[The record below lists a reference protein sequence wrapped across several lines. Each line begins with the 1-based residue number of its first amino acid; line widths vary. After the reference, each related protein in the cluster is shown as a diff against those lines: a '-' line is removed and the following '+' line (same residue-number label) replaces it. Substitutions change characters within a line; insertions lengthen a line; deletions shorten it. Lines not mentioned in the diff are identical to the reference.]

1 MIDDDSG
8 GPLQGIS
15 RRLARE
21 SGLSLRS
28 QNARA
33 DVLMKAMLLALD
45 VGNTNTVL
53 ALYNL
58 DLDSPGD
65 LVANWRVTTQ
75 KTQTA
80 DEFGVLIVNLLALH
94 KIEPAA
100 VTGVI
105 ISSVVPPLDSTLRR
119 VSERYFKIKPLF
131 VEPGIK
137 SGMPLLIDNP
147 AELGADRA
155 ANGVAAFAR
164 YGGPC
169 VVVDFGTATSFD
181 VVSSKGEFLGG
192 VIAPGLGISAD
203 ALFSRAARL
212 ARVNI
217 KKPAKAIGTNTVTN
231 LQSGIFYGY
240 IGLVDGILARIIEE
254 LETPPKVIATGGLAN
269 LIADDSKYITGVDHL
284 LTLDGLRLIYLRNM
298 EPNKRA
304 SRGRPAKE
312 VTG

>member
-1 MIDDDSG
+1 
-8 GPLQGIS
+8 
-15 RRLARE
+15 
-21 SGLSLRS
+21 
-28 QNARA
+28 
-33 DVLMKAMLLALD
+33 MLLALD

-58 DLDSPGD
+58 ELPDVREP
-65 LVANWRVTTQ
+65 VANWRVTTQ

-80 DEFGVLIVNLLALH
+80 DEFGVLILNLLALH
-94 KIEPAA
+94 KVEARA

-137 SGMPLLIDNP
+137 LGMPLLIDNP

-155 ANGVAAFAR
+155 ANGVAAFDR

-181 VVSSKGEFLGG
+181 VVSVRGEFLGG

-217 KKPAKAIGTNTVTN
+217 RKPAKAIGTNTVTN

-240 IGLVDGILARIIEE
+240 IGLVDGILARIVAE
-254 LETPPKVIATGGLAN
+254 LDSPPTIIATGGLAN
-269 LIADDSKYITGVDHL
+269 LIADDSQYITGVDHL
-284 LTLDGLRLIYLRNM
+284 LTLDGLRLIYKRN
-298 EPNKRA
+298 KGQRSTSARQRTHLA
-304 SRGRPAKE
+304 SRNKE
-312 VTG
+312 AAG

>member
-1 MIDDDSG
+1 
-8 GPLQGIS
+8 
-15 RRLARE
+15 
-21 SGLSLRS
+21 
-28 QNARA
+28 
-33 DVLMKAMLLALD
+33 MLLALD

-53 ALYNL
+53 ALY
-58 DLDSPGD
+58 DLQRESPSD

-80 DEFGVLIVNLLALH
+80 DEFGVLILSLLGLH
-94 KIEPAA
+94 KIDPTA

-119 VSERYFKIKPLF
+119 VSERYFKTKPLF

-137 SGMPLLIDNP
+137 LGMPLLIDNP

-155 ANGVAAFAR
+155 ANGVAAFER

-169 VVVDFGTATSFD
+169 VVVDFGTATTFD
-181 VVSSKGEFLGG
+181 VVSAKGEFLGG

-203 ALFSRAARL
+203 ALFSRAAKL

-217 KKPAKAIGTNTVTN
+217 KRPPKAIGTNTVTN

-240 IGLVDGILARIIEE
+240 IGLVDGILERILSEVKE
-254 LETPPKVIATGGLAN
+254 GNPRAQPKVVATGGLAT
-269 LIADDSKYITGVDHL
+269 LISDDSKYITRVDHL
-284 LTLDGLRLIYLRNM
+284 LTLDGLRLIYQRNAS
-298 EPNKRA
+298 PARRA
-304 SRGRPAKE
+304 ARAKSTE
-312 VTG
+312 EAKA

>member
-1 MIDDDSG
+1 
-8 GPLQGIS
+8 
-15 RRLARE
+15 
-21 SGLSLRS
+21 
-28 QNARA
+28 
-33 DVLMKAMLLALD
+33 MLLALD

-58 DLDSPGD
+58 DRESPGD
-65 LVANWRVTTQ
+65 IVANWRVTTQ

-80 DEFGVLIVNLLALH
+80 DEFGVLILSLLSLH
-94 KIEPAA
+94 KIDPAA

-137 SGMPLLIDNP
+137 LGMPLLIDNP

-169 VVVDFGTATSFD
+169 VVVDFGTATTFD
-181 VVSSKGEFLGG
+181 VVSAKGEFLGG

-203 ALFSRAARL
+203 ALFSRAAKL

-217 KKPAKAIGTNTVTN
+217 KRPAKAIGTNTVTN
-231 LQSGIFYGY
+231 LQSGIFWGY
-240 IGLVDGILARIIEE
+240 IGLVDGILARVIDE
-254 LETPPKVIATGGLAN
+254 LGGQAKVIATGGLAN
-269 LIADDSKYITGVDHL
+269 LIADDSIYITAVDHL
-284 LTLDGLRLIYLRNM
+284 LTLDGLRIIYQRNQITKSIS
-298 EPNKRA
+298 PR
-304 SRGRPAKE
+304 SRRAKE
-312 VTG
+312 A

>member
-1 MIDDDSG
+1 
-8 GPLQGIS
+8 
-15 RRLARE
+15 
-21 SGLSLRS
+21 
-28 QNARA
+28 
-33 DVLMKAMLLALD
+33 MKAMLLALD
-45 VGNTNTVL
+45 VGNTNTAL

-58 DLDSPGD
+58 DLESPGD

-80 DEFGVLIVNLLALH
+80 DEFGVLILSLLSLH
-94 KIEPAA
+94 KIDPSA

-119 VSERYFKIKPLF
+119 VSERYFKVKPLF

-137 SGMPLLIDNP
+137 TGMPLLIDNP

-269 LIADDSKYITGVDHL
+269 LIADDSKYITKVDHL

-298 EPNKRA
+298 EPNKRV

-312 VTG
+312 VTD

>member
-1 MIDDDSG
+1 
-8 GPLQGIS
+8 
-15 RRLARE
+15 
-21 SGLSLRS
+21 
-28 QNARA
+28 
-33 DVLMKAMLLALD
+33 MLLALD

-80 DEFGVLIVNLLALH
+80 DEFGVLIISLLSLY
-94 KIEPAA
+94 KIEPTA

-137 SGMPLLIDNP
+137 TGMPLLIDNP

-155 ANGVAAFAR
+155 ANGVAAFER

-181 VVSSKGEFLGG
+181 VVSAKGEFLGG

-217 KKPAKAIGTNTVTN
+217 KKPEKVIGTNTVTN

-240 IGLVDGILARIIEE
+240 IGLVDGILERILEE
-254 LETPPKVIATGGLAN
+254 LDTPPTVVATGGLAN
-269 LIADDSKYITGVDHL
+269 LIADDSKYITKVDHL
-284 LTLDGLRLIYLRNM
+284 LTLDGLRLIYLRNRG
-298 EPNKRA
+298 PKKRA
-304 SRGRPAKE
+304 SRGRQAE
-312 VTG
+312 ETAT

>member
-1 MIDDDSG
+1 
-8 GPLQGIS
+8 
-15 RRLARE
+15 
-21 SGLSLRS
+21 
-28 QNARA
+28 
-33 DVLMKAMLLALD
+33 MLLALD

-53 ALYNL
+53 ALYTL
-58 DLDSPGD
+58 DADGPGE

-80 DEFGVLIVNLLALH
+80 DEFGVLIISLLGLH
-94 KIEPAA
+94 KIEANA

-137 SGMPLLIDNP
+137 TGMPLLIDNP

-155 ANGVAAFAR
+155 ANGVAAFER

-169 VVVDFGTATSFD
+169 VIVDFGTATTFD
-181 VVSSKGEFLGG
+181 VISAQGEFLGG

-203 ALFSRAARL
+203 ALFSRAAKL

-217 KKPAKAIGTNTVTN
+217 KKPAKVIGTSTVTN

-240 IGLVDGILARIIEE
+240 IGLVDGILARIVEE
-254 LETPPKVIATGGLAN
+254 LKPQSPGTPPKIIATGGLAT
-269 LIADDSKYITGVDHL
+269 LIADDSKYITRVDHL
-284 LTLDGLRLIYLRNM
+284 LTLDGLRIIFQRNM
-298 EPNKRA
+298 GIKKRA
-304 SRGRPAKE
+304 SRSRPAE
-312 VTG
+312 EAVT

>member
-1 MIDDDSG
+1 
-8 GPLQGIS
+8 
-15 RRLARE
+15 
-21 SGLSLRS
+21 
-28 QNARA
+28 
-33 DVLMKAMLLALD
+33 MLLALD

-53 ALYNL
+53 ALYAL
-58 DLDSPGD
+58 DAEGPGE

-80 DEFGVLIVNLLALH
+80 DEFGVLILSLLALR
-94 KIEPAA
+94 KIEAAA

-137 SGMPLLIDNP
+137 TGMPLLIDNP

-155 ANGVAAFAR
+155 ANGVAAFER

-169 VVVDFGTATSFD
+169 VIVDFGTATTFD
-181 VVSSKGEFLGG
+181 VVSAKGEFLGG

-203 ALFSRAARL
+203 ALFSRAAKL

-217 KKPAKAIGTNTVTN
+217 KKPARVIGTSTVTN

-240 IGLVDGILARIIEE
+240 IGLVDGILARIVEE
-254 LETPPKVIATGGLAN
+254 LKADAPGAPPRIVATGGLAS
-269 LIADDSKYITGVDHL
+269 LIADDSKYITRVDHL
-284 LTLDGLRLIYLRNM
+284 LTLDGLRIIYQRNM
-298 EPNKRA
+298 GAKKRS
-304 SRGRPAKE
+304 SRARPAQE
-312 VTG
+312 ANI

>member
-1 MIDDDSG
+1 
-8 GPLQGIS
+8 
-15 RRLARE
+15 
-21 SGLSLRS
+21 
-28 QNARA
+28 
-33 DVLMKAMLLALD
+33 MLLALD

-58 DLDSPGD
+58 DADSPGE
-65 LVANWRVTTQ
+65 LIANWRVTTQ

-80 DEFGVLIVNLLALH
+80 DEFGVLIISLLSLY
-94 KIEPAA
+94 KIEPGT

-119 VSERYFKIKPLF
+119 ASERYFKIKPLF

-137 SGMPLLIDNP
+137 TGMPLLIDNP
-147 AELGADRA
+147 AELGADRV
-155 ANGVAAFAR
+155 ANGVAAFER

-181 VVSSKGEFLGG
+181 VVSANGEFMGG

-203 ALFSRAARL
+203 ALFSRAAKL

-217 KKPAKAIGTNTVTN
+217 KKPAKVIGTSTVTN

-240 IGLVDGILARIIEE
+240 IGLVDGILARIVEE
-254 LETPPKVIATGGLAN
+254 LNGQWPGTPPKVIATGGLAN
-269 LIADDSKYITGVDHL
+269 LIADESKYITRVDHL
-284 LTLDGLRLIYLRNM
+284 LTPDGLRIIYQRNM
-298 EPNKRA
+298 GTKKRA
-304 SRGRPAKE
+304 LRGRRSEEA
-312 VTG
+312 TS

>member
-1 MIDDDSG
+1 
-8 GPLQGIS
+8 
-15 RRLARE
+15 
-21 SGLSLRS
+21 
-28 QNARA
+28 
-33 DVLMKAMLLALD
+33 MLLALD

-53 ALYNL
+53 ALYTL
-58 DLDSPGD
+58 DADGPGE

-80 DEFGVLIVNLLALH
+80 DEFGVLIISLLSLH
-94 KIEPAA
+94 KIEAFT

-137 SGMPLLIDNP
+137 TGMPLLIDNP

-155 ANGVAAFAR
+155 ANGVAAFER

-169 VVVDFGTATSFD
+169 VIVDFGTATTFD
-181 VVSSKGEFLGG
+181 VISAKGEFLGG

-203 ALFSRAARL
+203 ALFSRAAKL

-217 KKPAKAIGTNTVTN
+217 KKPAKVIGTSTVTN

-240 IGLVDGILARIIEE
+240 IGLVDGILARIVEE
-254 LETPPKVIATGGLAN
+254 LKPQSPGTPPKIVATGGLAT
-269 LIADDSKYITGVDHL
+269 LIADDSKYITRVDHL
-284 LTLDGLRLIYLRNM
+284 LTLDGLRIIYQRNM
-298 EPNKRA
+298 GTKKRA
-304 SRGRPAKE
+304 PRTRPAE
-312 VTG
+312 EAIT

>member
-1 MIDDDSG
+1 
-8 GPLQGIS
+8 
-15 RRLARE
+15 
-21 SGLSLRS
+21 
-28 QNARA
+28 
-33 DVLMKAMLLALD
+33 MLLALD

-58 DLDSPGD
+58 DAEGPSE

-80 DEFGVLIVNLLALH
+80 DEFGVLIISLLGLH
-94 KIEPAA
+94 KIEASA

-137 SGMPLLIDNP
+137 TGMPLLIDNP

-155 ANGVAAFAR
+155 ANGVAAFER

-169 VVVDFGTATSFD
+169 VIVDFGTATTFD
-181 VVSSKGEFLGG
+181 VVSAKGEFLGG

-203 ALFSRAARL
+203 ALFSRAAKL

-217 KKPAKAIGTNTVTN
+217 KKPAKVIGTSTVTN

-240 IGLVDGILARIIEE
+240 IGLVDGILARIVEE
-254 LETPPKVIATGGLAN
+254 LRGLGAAPPPTIVATGGLAN
-269 LIADDSKYITGVDHL
+269 LIADDSKYITRVDHL
-284 LTLDGLRLIYLRNM
+284 LTLDGLRIIYRRNM
-298 EPNKRA
+298 GSKKRLP
-304 SRGRPAKE
+304 RPRRSQSE
-312 VTG
+312 ETTD

>member
-1 MIDDDSG
+1 
-8 GPLQGIS
+8 
-15 RRLARE
+15 
-21 SGLSLRS
+21 
-28 QNARA
+28 
-33 DVLMKAMLLALD
+33 MLFALD

-58 DLDSPGD
+58 ELDRPGD

-80 DEFGVLIVNLLALH
+80 DEFGVLILSLLSLH
-94 KIEPAA
+94 KIDPAA

-137 SGMPLLIDNP
+137 TGMPLLIDNP
-147 AELGADRA
+147 AELGADRV
-155 ANGVAAFAR
+155 ANGVAAFER

-181 VVSSKGEFLGG
+181 VVSEKGEFLGG

-203 ALFSRAARL
+203 ALFSHAARL

-240 IGLVDGILARIIEE
+240 IGLVDGILERVIDE
-254 LETPPKVIATGGLAN
+254 LRATSNSAPKVIATGGLAN

-284 LTLDGLRLIYLRNM
+284 LTLDGLRLIYQRNLTQKHA
-298 EPNKRA
+298 PRA
-304 SRGRPAKE
+304 RRMKE
-312 VTG
+312 TAS

>member
-1 MIDDDSG
+1 
-8 GPLQGIS
+8 
-15 RRLARE
+15 
-21 SGLSLRS
+21 
-28 QNARA
+28 
-33 DVLMKAMLLALD
+33 MLLALD

-58 DLDSPGD
+58 ELQSPGD

-80 DEFGVLIVNLLALH
+80 DEFGVLILSLLSLH
-94 KIEPAA
+94 KIDPGT

-137 SGMPLLIDNP
+137 TGLPLLIDNP
-147 AELGADRA
+147 AELGADRV
-155 ANGVAAFAR
+155 ANGVAALER

-181 VVSSKGEFLGG
+181 VVSANGEFLGG

-203 ALFSRAARL
+203 ALFSRAAKL

-217 KKPAKAIGTNTVTN
+217 KRPLKAIGTNTVNN
-231 LQSGIFYGY
+231 LQSGIFWGY
-240 IGLVDGILARIIEE
+240 IGLVDGILERIIAEIE
-254 LETPPKVIATGGLAN
+254 GTPKVIATGGLAN
-269 LIADDSKYITGVDHL
+269 LIADESKYITGVDHL
-284 LTLDGLRLIYLRNM
+284 LTLDGLRLIFQRNQVS
-298 EPNKRA
+298 PKGLP
-304 SRGRPAKE
+304 RGRRAKE
-312 VTG
+312 SKS

>member
-1 MIDDDSG
+1 
-8 GPLQGIS
+8 
-15 RRLARE
+15 
-21 SGLSLRS
+21 
-28 QNARA
+28 
-33 DVLMKAMLLALD
+33 MLLALD

-53 ALYNL
+53 ALYS
-58 DLDSPGD
+58 LDSDGPGE

-80 DEFGVLIVNLLALH
+80 DEFGVLIINLLSLH
-94 KIEPAA
+94 KIEASS

-137 SGMPLLIDNP
+137 TGMPLLIDNP

-155 ANGVAAFAR
+155 ANGVAAFER

-169 VVVDFGTATSFD
+169 IIVDFGTATTFD
-181 VVSSKGEFLGG
+181 VVSAQGEFLGG

-203 ALFSRAARL
+203 ALFSRAAKL

-217 KKPAKAIGTNTVTN
+217 RKPAKVIGTSTVTN

-240 IGLVDGILARIIEE
+240 IGLVDGILARIVEE
-254 LETPPKVIATGGLAN
+254 LRPQSHGSPPKIVATGGLAN
-269 LIADDSKYITGVDHL
+269 LIADDSKYITRVDHL
-284 LTLDGLRLIYLRNM
+284 LTLDGLRIIYQRNM
-298 EPNKRA
+298 GTKKRA
-304 SRGRPAKE
+304 SRSRAVE
-312 VTG
+312 DLAT

>member
-1 MIDDDSG
+1 
-8 GPLQGIS
+8 
-15 RRLARE
+15 
-21 SGLSLRS
+21 
-28 QNARA
+28 
-33 DVLMKAMLLALD
+33 MLLALD

-58 DLDSPGD
+58 DGNGPGE

-80 DEFGVLIVNLLALH
+80 DEFGVLIISLLSLH
-94 KIEPAA
+94 KIEASA

-137 SGMPLLIDNP
+137 TGMPLLIDNP

-155 ANGVAAFAR
+155 ANGVAAFER

-169 VVVDFGTATSFD
+169 VIVDFGTATTFD
-181 VVSSKGEFLGG
+181 VVSAKGEFLGG

-203 ALFSRAARL
+203 ALFSRAAKL

-217 KKPAKAIGTNTVTN
+217 KKPAKVIGTSTVTN

-240 IGLVDGILARIIEE
+240 IGLVDGILARIVEE
-254 LETPPKVIATGGLAN
+254 LRPQSPGTPPKIVATGGLAT
-269 LIADDSKYITGVDHL
+269 LIADDSKFITRVDHL
-284 LTLDGLRLIYLRNM
+284 LTLDGLRIIYQRNM
-298 EPNKRA
+298 GNMGTKKRA
-304 SRGRPAKE
+304 SRARSSEEAI
-312 VTG
+312 T

>member
-1 MIDDDSG
+1 
-8 GPLQGIS
+8 
-15 RRLARE
+15 
-21 SGLSLRS
+21 
-28 QNARA
+28 
-33 DVLMKAMLLALD
+33 MKAMLLALD
-45 VGNTNTVL
+45 VGNTNTAL

-58 DLDSPGD
+58 DLESPGD

-80 DEFGVLIVNLLALH
+80 DEFGVLILSLLSLH
-94 KIEPAA
+94 KIDPSA

-137 SGMPLLIDNP
+137 TGMPLLIDNP

-181 VVSSKGEFLGG
+181 VVSAKGEFLGG

-269 LIADDSKYITGVDHL
+269 LIADESKYITGVDHL
-284 LTLDGLRLIYLRNM
+284 LTLDGLRLIYLRNL

-312 VTG
+312 VTD

>member
-1 MIDDDSG
+1 
-8 GPLQGIS
+8 
-15 RRLARE
+15 
-21 SGLSLRS
+21 
-28 QNARA
+28 
-33 DVLMKAMLLALD
+33 MLLALD

-53 ALYNL
+53 ALYSL
-58 DLDSPGD
+58 DATGPGE

-80 DEFGVLIVNLLALH
+80 DEFGVLIISLLSLH
-94 KIEPAA
+94 KIEASE

-137 SGMPLLIDNP
+137 TGMPLLIDNP

-155 ANGVAAFAR
+155 ANGVAAFER

-169 VVVDFGTATSFD
+169 VIVDFGTATTFD
-181 VVSSKGEFLGG
+181 VVSAKGEFLGG

-203 ALFSRAARL
+203 ALFSRAAKL

-217 KKPAKAIGTNTVTN
+217 KKPAKVIGTSTVTN

-240 IGLVDGILARIIEE
+240 IGLVDGILARIVEE
-254 LETPPKVIATGGLAN
+254 LRPQSPGMPPKIVATGGLAT
-269 LIADDSKYITGVDHL
+269 LIADDSKFITRVDHL
-284 LTLDGLRLIYLRNM
+284 LTLDGLRIIYQRNM
-298 EPNKRA
+298 GNVGTKRRA
-304 SRGRPAKE
+304 PRSRPSEEAI
-312 VTG
+312 T

>member
-1 MIDDDSG
+1 
-8 GPLQGIS
+8 
-15 RRLARE
+15 
-21 SGLSLRS
+21 
-28 QNARA
+28 
-33 DVLMKAMLLALD
+33 MLLALD

-58 DLDSPGD
+58 DADGSGD

-80 DEFGVLIVNLLALH
+80 DEFGVLIISLLGLH
-94 KIEPAA
+94 KIEASA

-137 SGMPLLIDNP
+137 TGMPLLIDNP

-155 ANGVAAFAR
+155 ANGVAAFER

-169 VVVDFGTATSFD
+169 VIVDFGTATTFD
-181 VVSSKGEFLGG
+181 VVSAKGEFLGG
-192 VIAPGLGISAD
+192 LIAPGLGISAD
-203 ALFSRAARL
+203 ALFSRAAKL

-217 KKPAKAIGTNTVTN
+217 KKPAKVIGTSTVTN

-240 IGLVDGILARIIEE
+240 IGLVDGILARIVEE
-254 LETPPKVIATGGLAN
+254 LRGLGAAPPPTIVATGGLAN
-269 LIADDSKYITGVDHL
+269 LIADDSKYITRVDHL
-284 LTLDGLRLIYLRNM
+284 LTLDGLRIIYRRNM
-298 EPNKRA
+298 GSKKRLP
-304 SRGRPAKE
+304 RPRRSQSE
-312 VTG
+312 ETTD

>member
-1 MIDDDSG
+1 
-8 GPLQGIS
+8 
-15 RRLARE
+15 
-21 SGLSLRS
+21 
-28 QNARA
+28 
-33 DVLMKAMLLALD
+33 MLLALD

-58 DLDSPGD
+58 ERTSPGD

-80 DEFGVLIVNLLALH
+80 DEFGVLILSLLGLH
-94 KIEPAA
+94 KIDPTA

-137 SGMPLLIDNP
+137 LGMPLLIDNP

-155 ANGVAAFAR
+155 ATGVAAYHR

-169 VVVDFGTATSFD
+169 VVVDFGTATTFD
-181 VVSSKGEFLGG
+181 VVSAKGEFLGG

-231 LQSGIFYGY
+231 LQSGIFWGY
-240 IGLVDGILARIIEE
+240 IGLVDGILARVLEE
-254 LETPPKVIATGGLAN
+254 LGGQANVVATGGLAT
-269 LIADDSKYITGVDHL
+269 LIADDSKYITKVDHL
-284 LTLDGLRLIYLRNM
+284 LTLDGLRIIYQRNQAAKQNG
-298 EPNKRA
+298 PRV
-304 SRGRPAKE
+304 RRAKE
-312 VTG
+312 VKA

>member
-1 MIDDDSG
+1 MDG
-8 GPLQGIS
+8 
-15 RRLARE
+15 
-21 SGLSLRS
+21 
-28 QNARA
+28 
-33 DVLMKAMLLALD
+33 MLLALD

-58 DLDSPGD
+58 DAEGPAE

-80 DEFGVLIVNLLALH
+80 DEFGVLIISLLGLH
-94 KIEPAA
+94 KIEASA

-119 VSERYFKIKPLF
+119 VSERYFKIKPFF

-137 SGMPLLIDNP
+137 TGMPLLIDNP
-147 AELGADRA
+147 AELGADRV
-155 ANGVAAFAR
+155 ANGVAAFER

-181 VVSSKGEFLGG
+181 VISAKGEFMGG

-203 ALFSRAARL
+203 ALFSRAAKL

-217 KKPAKAIGTNTVTN
+217 RKPAKVIGTSTVTN

-240 IGLVDGILARIIEE
+240 IGLVDGILARIVEE
-254 LETPPKVIATGGLAN
+254 LKLQGSGSAPKIVATGGLAN
-269 LIADDSKYITGVDHL
+269 LIADDSKFITWVDHL
-284 LTLDGLRLIYLRNM
+284 LTLDGLRIIYQRNM
-298 EPNKRA
+298 GTRKRTA
-304 SRGRPAKE
+304 RAGHSEETA
-312 VTG
+312 T

>member
-1 MIDDDSG
+1 
-8 GPLQGIS
+8 
-15 RRLARE
+15 
-21 SGLSLRS
+21 
-28 QNARA
+28 
-33 DVLMKAMLLALD
+33 MLLALD

-53 ALYNL
+53 ALYHL
-58 DLDSPGD
+58 DADGPGE

-80 DEFGVLIVNLLALH
+80 DEFGVLIISLLSLH
-94 KIEPAA
+94 KIDAAA

-137 SGMPLLIDNP
+137 TGMPLLIDNP

-155 ANGVAAFAR
+155 ANGVAAFER

-169 VVVDFGTATSFD
+169 VIVDFGTATTFD
-181 VVSSKGEFLGG
+181 VVSAKGEFLGG

-203 ALFSRAARL
+203 ALFSRAAKL

-217 KKPAKAIGTNTVTN
+217 KKPARVIGTSTVTN

-240 IGLVDGILARIIEE
+240 IGLVDGILARIVEE
-254 LETPPKVIATGGLAN
+254 LRADAPSAPPKIVATGGLAN
-269 LIADDSKYITGVDHL
+269 LIADDSRYITRVDHL
-284 LTLDGLRLIYLRNM
+284 LTLDGLRIIYQRNM
-298 EPNKRA
+298 GTRKRA
-304 SRGRPAKE
+304 PRARPAE
-312 VTG
+312 EAIP

>member
-1 MIDDDSG
+1 
-8 GPLQGIS
+8 
-15 RRLARE
+15 
-21 SGLSLRS
+21 
-28 QNARA
+28 
-33 DVLMKAMLLALD
+33 MLLALD

-58 DLDSPGD
+58 DADGPGE

-80 DEFGVLIVNLLALH
+80 DEFGVLIINLLSLH
-94 KIEPAA
+94 KIEASA

-137 SGMPLLIDNP
+137 TGMPLLIDNP
-147 AELGADRA
+147 AELGADRV
-155 ANGVAAFAR
+155 ANGVAAFER

-181 VVSSKGEFLGG
+181 VVSAKGEFMGG

-203 ALFSRAARL
+203 ALFSRAAKL

-217 KKPAKAIGTNTVTN
+217 RKPAKIIGTSTVTN

-240 IGLVDGILARIIEE
+240 IGLVDGILARIVEE
-254 LETPPKVIATGGLAN
+254 LKGQGTGTAPRVIATGGLAN
-269 LIADDSKYITGVDHL
+269 LIADDSKYITRVDHL
-284 LTLDGLRLIYLRNM
+284 LTLDGLRIIYQRNM
-298 EPNKRA
+298 GTRKRA
-304 SRGRPAKE
+304 PRAAHSE
-312 VTG
+312 ETIS

>member
-1 MIDDDSG
+1 
-8 GPLQGIS
+8 
-15 RRLARE
+15 
-21 SGLSLRS
+21 
-28 QNARA
+28 
-33 DVLMKAMLLALD
+33 MLLALD

-58 DLDSPGD
+58 DRKSPDD
-65 LVANWRVTTQ
+65 LIANWRVTTQ

-80 DEFGVLIVNLLALH
+80 DEFGVLIISLLSLH
-94 KIEPAA
+94 KIDASA

-137 SGMPLLIDNP
+137 TGMPLLIDNP

-155 ANGVAAFAR
+155 ANGVAAYER

-181 VVSSKGEFLGG
+181 VVSANGEFLGG

-217 KKPAKAIGTNTVTN
+217 RKPARVIGTNTVTN

-240 IGLVDGILARIIEE
+240 IGLVDGILGRIIEE
-254 LETPPKVIATGGLAN
+254 LGTPAKVVATGGLAN
-269 LIADDSKYITGVDHL
+269 LIAEDSKYISHVDHL
-284 LTLDGLRLIYLRNM
+284 LTLDGLRIIYQRNVGAK
-298 EPNKRA
+298 PHPR
-304 SRGRPAKE
+304 RGRRAE
-312 VTG
+312 EAAT

>member
-1 MIDDDSG
+1 
-8 GPLQGIS
+8 
-15 RRLARE
+15 
-21 SGLSLRS
+21 
-28 QNARA
+28 
-33 DVLMKAMLLALD
+33 MLLALD

-53 ALYNL
+53 ALYSL
-58 DLDSPGD
+58 DAEGPGE

-80 DEFGVLIVNLLALH
+80 DEFGVLIISLLSLH
-94 KIEPAA
+94 KIEASA

-137 SGMPLLIDNP
+137 TGMPLLIDNP

-155 ANGVAAFAR
+155 ANGVAAFER

-169 VVVDFGTATSFD
+169 VIVDFGTATTFD
-181 VVSSKGEFLGG
+181 VVSAKGEFLGG

-203 ALFSRAARL
+203 ALFSRAAKL

-217 KKPAKAIGTNTVTN
+217 KKPARVIGTSTVTN

-240 IGLVDGILARIIEE
+240 IGLVDGILARIVEE
-254 LETPPKVIATGGLAN
+254 LRPQSPGSSPKIVATGGLAT
-269 LIADDSKYITGVDHL
+269 LIADDSKYITRVDHL
-284 LTLDGLRLIYLRNM
+284 LTLDGLRIIYQRNM
-298 EPNKRA
+298 GNTGTRKRA
-304 SRGRPAKE
+304 VRSRSSEEAI
-312 VTG
+312 T

>member
-1 MIDDDSG
+1 
-8 GPLQGIS
+8 
-15 RRLARE
+15 
-21 SGLSLRS
+21 
-28 QNARA
+28 
-33 DVLMKAMLLALD
+33 MLLALD

-58 DLDSPGD
+58 DKESPGD
-65 LVANWRVTTQ
+65 IVANWRVTTQ

-80 DEFGVLIVNLLALH
+80 DEFGVLILSLLSLH
-94 KIEPAA
+94 KIDPGA

-105 ISSVVPPLDSTLRR
+105 ISSVVPPLDSTMRR

-137 SGMPLLIDNP
+137 TGMPLLIDNP
-147 AELGADRA
+147 AELGADRV

-181 VVSSKGEFLGG
+181 VVSANGEFLGG

-203 ALFSRAARL
+203 ALFSRAAKL

-217 KKPAKAIGTNTVTN
+217 KRPVKAIGTSTVTN
-231 LQSGIFYGY
+231 LQSGIFWGY
-240 IGLVDGILARIIEE
+240 IGLVDGILARVIDE
-254 LETPPKVIATGGLAN
+254 LGGKAKVIATGGLAN
-269 LIADDSKYITGVDHL
+269 LIADDSKYITSVDHL
-284 LTLDGLRLIYLRNM
+284 LTLDGLRIIYQRNHATKSIS
-298 EPNKRA
+298 PR
-304 SRGRPAKE
+304 RRAKE
-312 VTG
+312 AKA

>member
-1 MIDDDSG
+1 
-8 GPLQGIS
+8 
-15 RRLARE
+15 
-21 SGLSLRS
+21 
-28 QNARA
+28 
-33 DVLMKAMLLALD
+33 MLLALD

-53 ALYNL
+53 ALYT
-58 DLDSPGD
+58 LDSGGPGE

-80 DEFGVLIVNLLALH
+80 DEFGVLIISLLSLH
-94 KIEPAA
+94 RIEATA

-137 SGMPLLIDNP
+137 TGMPLLIDNP

-155 ANGVAAFAR
+155 ANGVAAFER

-169 VVVDFGTATSFD
+169 VIVDFGTATTFD
-181 VVSSKGEFLGG
+181 VVSAKGEFLGG

-203 ALFSRAARL
+203 ALFSRAAKL

-217 KKPAKAIGTNTVTN
+217 KKPAKVIGTSTVTN

-240 IGLVDGILARIIEE
+240 IGLVDGILARIVEE
-254 LETPPKVIATGGLAN
+254 LKPQSPGAPPKIVATGGLAT
-269 LIADDSKYITGVDHL
+269 LIADDSKYITRVDHL
-284 LTLDGLRLIYLRNM
+284 LTLDGLRIIYQRNM
-298 EPNKRA
+298 GTKKRA
-304 SRGRPAKE
+304 SRTRPAE
-312 VTG
+312 EAIT

>member
-1 MIDDDSG
+1 
-8 GPLQGIS
+8 
-15 RRLARE
+15 
-21 SGLSLRS
+21 
-28 QNARA
+28 
-33 DVLMKAMLLALD
+33 MLLALD

-53 ALYNL
+53 ALYHIG
-58 DLDSPGD
+58 PEGQQE

-80 DEFGVLIVNLLALH
+80 DEFGVLILSLLSLH
-94 KIEPAA
+94 KIDSAA

-137 SGMPLLIDNP
+137 TGMPLLIDNP
-147 AELGADRA
+147 AELGADRV
-155 ANGVAAFAR
+155 ANGVAALER

-169 VVVDFGTATSFD
+169 IVVDFGTATTFD
-181 VVSSKGEFLGG
+181 VVSANGEFLGG

-217 KKPAKAIGTNTVTN
+217 RKPVKAIGTNTVTN
-231 LQSGIFYGY
+231 LQSGIFWGY
-240 IGLVDGILARIIEE
+240 IGLVDGILERIIEE
-254 LETPPKVIATGGLAN
+254 LGGKPKVIATGGLAT
-269 LIADDSKYITGVDHL
+269 LIADDSKYITRVDHL
-284 LTLDGLRLIYLRNM
+284 LTLDGLRIIYERNAGLKQQAPRLR
-298 EPNKRA
+298 R
-304 SRGRPAKE
+304 KE
-312 VTG
+312 TTS